1 MHINLDVEGS
11 ALHTMTFSLFI
22 NEQLRAQLFFLFFL
36 NSAAMK
42 RID

>member
-1 MHINLDVEGS
+1 MRINLDVEGS

-22 NEQLRAQLFFLFFL
+22 NEQLLAQFFLL
-36 NSAAMK
+36 NGAAMK